1 MAQKD
6 KAALQLLQALPQIT
20 LLTAESAN
28 LRREN
33 EALKDQVME
42 MNIRMRDTQAR
53 HVSALLSNAHE
64 YMLSCL
70 HRVAL

>member
-6 KAALQLLQALPQIT
+6 KAALQLLQTLPQIT

-42 MNIRMRDTQAR
+42 MNIRVRDTQVR
-53 HVSALLSNAHE
+53 HVSTLWKTPMNV
-64 YMLSCL
+64 C
-70 HRVAL
+70 